1 MILRKRKINP
11 QAAELQLRISLGA
24 PDVKKMVKR
33 LVRLIFYHEEQIEE
47 RKDWTY
53 TEAELRGYME
63 KDGFLMANFEMPWR
77 VELTGWLFCQM
88 LRLGYLAQ
96 SGDDEKTY
104 LLTAKSVR
112 LADQKPVNW
121 SE

>member
-11 QAAELQLRISLGA
+11 QSAELQLRISLGA

-33 LVRLIFYHEEQIEE
+33 LVRLIFYHSEHIEE

-77 VELTGWLFCQM
+77 VELTGWAFAQM
-88 LRLGYLAQ
+88 LRLGYLAK
-96 SGDDEKTY
+96 SGDDEKVFY
-104 LLTAKSVR
+104 LTDKAIR
-112 LADQKPVNW
+112 MADQKPVNW